1 MTDHGTYYAERDAEA
16 YSRLQRRLI
25 SDQGSQIQVKFLEAT
40 RSGSSFLEF
49 MNIHDVIATNGRTV
63 ELFDGPLTEQSFKEP
78 TEDQE
83 RTAFEKWADV
93 SPRTACRTSFWADVT
108 LRHIEAGAIE
118 EAHWLAANG
127 GKNESG
133 EVRIDRAFREK
144 EEKRPKAI
152 DDCVRTVLRRMSGLP
167 AARGNRSVFVN
178 PSFGR
183 AWWRERMVAR
193 ISGRQGVEVEDRTAL
208 LNVVRCGQYYWE
220 GLVTMI
226 VSRGS
231 VFGSEDVQDAFVNS
245 MAKHFKAAPNTP
257 LKKIARLRDAL
268 RRFSNIAAS
277 RELGVLE
284 FSEIGEIADALLAA
298 LHQQM
303 AGGESSQGES
313 PVPSTR

>member
-1 MTDHGTYYAERDAEA
+1 MTDHDAYAERDAEA

-25 SDQGSQIQVKFLEAT
+25 QTKGSQIQVKFLEAT

-63 ELFDGPLTEQSFKEP
+63 ELFDGALTEQSFKEP

-93 SPRTACRTSFWADVT
+93 SPKTACRTSFWADVT

-133 EVRIDRAFREK
+133 EVRIDRALAEK
-144 EEKRPKAI
+144 GEKRPKLI

-208 LNVVRCGQYYWE
+208 LNVVRCNQEYWE
-220 GLVTMI
+220 ALVTMI

-257 LKKIARLRDAL
+257 LKKTARLKDAL

-284 FSEIGEIADALLAA
+284 FREIGEIADALLAA

>member
-1 MTDHGTYYAERDAEA
+1 
-16 YSRLQRRLI
+16 
-25 SDQGSQIQVKFLEAT
+25 
-40 RSGSSFLEF
+40 
-49 MNIHDVIATNGRTV
+49 
-63 ELFDGPLTEQSFKEP
+63 
-78 TEDQE
+78 
-83 RTAFEKWADV
+83 
-93 SPRTACRTSFWADVT
+93 
-108 LRHIEAGAIE
+108 
-118 EAHWLAANG
+118 
-127 GKNESG
+127 
-133 EVRIDRAFREK
+133 
-144 EEKRPKAI
+144 
-152 DDCVRTVLRRMSGLP
+152 MSGLP

-208 LNVVRCGQYYWE
+208 LNVVRCNQEYWE
-220 GLVTMI
+220 ALVTMI

-257 LKKIARLRDAL
+257 LKKTVRLKDAL

-303 AGGESSQGES
+303 ASGESSPRRVAGTVRKVMS
-313 PVPSTR
+313 KLTFRI